1 MVNGH
6 RFSSALNTLRT
17 QVFVTITWCQEAP
30 DSTNSYPGIL
40 SFFNSWVK
48 ALRRRKW
55 LLDQGARDVIIIVVW
70 AEDLHYLYHA
80 EDIATALG

>member
-1 MVNGH
+1 MVSRGP
-6 RFSSALNTLRT
+6 RFHQLLSWNRRTNTP
-17 QVFVTITWCQEAP
+17 F
-30 DSTNSYPGIL
+30 L